1 MERKKIF
8 ITAKDMQRLRD
19 LIRGGLDL
27 NNNQRQYLIELARE
41 LDSSEV
47 VDPRDIPC
55 DVVTM
60 NSKVKFKDLDTEEVC
75 VYNLVYPSFANPDQN
90 KISVLA
96 PVGMALLGYR
106 VNDVVEWPVPA
117 GIRRLKIEEILY
129 QPEAAGEYDF

>member
-27 NNNQRQYLIELARE
+27 NNNQRQYLIELAKE
-41 LDSSEV
+41 LDNSEV
-47 VDPRDIPC
+47 VDTRDIPH

-60 NSKVKFKDLDTEEVC
+60 NSKVKFRDLDAQEVC
-75 VYNLVYPSFANPDQN
+75 IYNLVYPSFANPDQN
-90 KISVLA
+90 KISILA

-106 VNDVVEWPVPA
+106 VDDVVEWPVPA